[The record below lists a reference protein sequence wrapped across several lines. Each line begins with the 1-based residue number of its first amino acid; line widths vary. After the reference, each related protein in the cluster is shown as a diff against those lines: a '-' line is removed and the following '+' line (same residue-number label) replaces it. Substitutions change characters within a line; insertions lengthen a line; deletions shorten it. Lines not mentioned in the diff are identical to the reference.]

1 MLVPLNPETL
11 EEDDDVVAVELF
23 EELASPVV
31 EDDEADPAFESSVLL
46 SFEDVVEESEP
57 DEEAPLADAADG
69 CFVECDGDAATA
81 ATTLGVLSAATSES
95 SEVASQDE
103 VCRLFRRCLL
113 MSLL

>member
-1 MLVPLNPETL
+1 MPVLVPLNPETL
-11 EEDDDVVAVELF
+11 EEDEVVAAVELF
-23 EELASPVV
+23 EESASSVV

-46 SFEDVVEESEP
+46 LFEDVVEEP
-57 DEEAPLADAADG
+57 EEEDPLADAADG

-95 SEVASQDE
+95 SEVASQDD